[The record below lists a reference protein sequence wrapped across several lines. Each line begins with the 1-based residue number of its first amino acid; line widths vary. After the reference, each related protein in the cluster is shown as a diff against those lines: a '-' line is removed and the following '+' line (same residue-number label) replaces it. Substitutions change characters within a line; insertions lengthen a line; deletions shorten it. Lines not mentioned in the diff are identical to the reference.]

1 MQETA
6 PIVDL
11 ETFLRDSFPS
21 HSNLFTTEDVIRAL
35 ADYTGTFHWEAS
47 LAVDSRQSHHTLQQV
62 QTYATKIMMKTREI
76 SQEIPRM
83 TVMLQTDQ
91 DIFEDKEAT
100 WQSGKDSTPL
110 PLKPCMNKTK
120 KICKQFRENG
130 MCKFGS
136 RCLYHHS
143 APLQGHVAES
153 SATKASVSHS
163 LGIMDR
169 CVGKLQ
175 DLKVSG
181 EAFDLHPKGGKRV
194 VLAALPSSTN
204 NYCPSSPTPLN
215 PALKVATE
223 MPQGPPKPFEY
234 TACSAF
240 TAVSSVVMVPLSLS
254 NGTIYG
260 YTPLP
265 LQMPLVQYPN
275 Q

>member
-130 MCKFGS
+130 MC
-136 RCLYHHS
+136 
-143 APLQGHVAES
+143 
-153 SATKASVSHS
+153 
-163 LGIMDR
+163 
-169 CVGKLQ
+169 
-175 DLKVSG
+175 
-181 EAFDLHPKGGKRV
+181 
-194 VLAALPSSTN
+194 
-204 NYCPSSPTPLN
+204 
-215 PALKVATE
+215 
-223 MPQGPPKPFEY
+223 
-234 TACSAF
+234 
-240 TAVSSVVMVPLSLS
+240 
-254 NGTIYG
+254 
-260 YTPLP
+260 
-265 LQMPLVQYPN
+265 
-275 Q
+275 